1 MAVDPTPSD
10 LRSGLPQR
18 LELPAEPRVQR
29 FGLTERRLHT
39 AHGTAFALMLVT
51 GLVLYLPFMAQIV
64 SDRPLMKAIHLV
76 TAVLW
81 LTALALVV
89 VLGDRSALRATRR
102 DIERLDP
109 DDRLFLRTRG
119 RSRGAGRFNGGQK
132 AHAIVQA
139 GLAVL
144 FTVSGTLLWLG
155 ERDTAFRL
163 PGTIA
168 LHDAATLLLAAL
180 VVGHIWQ
187 ATSHPQSLE
196 GIRRGTV
203 KASYAATQHPRW
215 AAPPAGRATPS
226 ATRPRRAL
234 GPGRAAAAVVITALG
249 LLAALLLV
257 GDLSG

>member
-10 LRSGLPQR
+10 LRSGVPQR
-18 LELPAEPRVQR
+18 LALAAEPRVQR

-39 AHGTAFALMLVT
+39 VHGTAFALLLVT
-51 GLVLYLPFMAQIV
+51 GFVLYLPFMAQIV

-76 TAVLW
+76 TAALW
-81 LTALALVV
+81 LTALALIL

-102 DIERLDP
+102 EIERLDA
-109 DDRLFLRTRG
+109 DDLRFVRTRG
-119 RSRGAGRFNGGQK
+119 RSRRAGRFNGGQK

-144 FTVSGTLLWLG
+144 LTVSGALLWLG

-168 LHDAATLLLAAL
+168 LHDAATLLLAGL

-187 ATSHPQSLE
+187 ATSHPGALE

-203 KASYAATQHPRW
+203 KATYAATRHTKWHPMP
-215 AAPPAGRATPS
+215 APAGTAGPAS
-226 ATRPRRAL
+226 RP
-234 GPGRAAAAVVITALG
+234 G
-249 LLAALLLV
+249 LARMVLAALVAAAGLVAAVLLV
-257 GDLSG
+257 ADVTG